1 MLIQESH
8 VFQVVTFR
16 TLGLHCAELD
26 QNQVLLDVMI
36 IADEVDAQLV
46 ESVRCLTETTLSQG
60 AA

>member
-1 MLIQESH
+1 

-16 TLGLHCAELD
+16 TLGLHCRELD

-46 ESVRCLTETTLSQG
+46 ESVRCLTETTLSES

>member
-1 MLIQESH
+1 MLIQESR

-16 TLGLHCAELD
+16 TLDLHHSELD

-46 ESVRCLTETTLSQG
+46 ESVRSLTGTTLSEG

>member
-1 MLIQESH
+1 
-8 VFQVVTFR
+8 
-16 TLGLHCAELD
+16 
-26 QNQVLLDVMI
+26 VLLDVMI